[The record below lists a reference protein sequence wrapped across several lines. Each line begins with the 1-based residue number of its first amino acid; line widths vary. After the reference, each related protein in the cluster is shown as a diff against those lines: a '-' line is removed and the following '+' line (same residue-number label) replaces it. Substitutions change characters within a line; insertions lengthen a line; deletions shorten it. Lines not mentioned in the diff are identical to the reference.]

1 MHHAVV
7 TGADVADLQNAVV
20 TDTHSAVIADTYKC
34 PEKQM
39 ASIYLTET

>member
-7 TGADVADLQNAVV
+7 TGADVADLQNTVV

-39 ASIYLTET
+39 ASIHLTET